1 VSIYYSS
8 RLPLAAPG
16 PEFPGIVFGQRV
28 VRLVLGPGG
37 EDGLVLLVDRKELG
51 GVGGLY
57 APYYYDN
64 DDFYFDNDYYDR
76 YFDEDDFFFDPFFF
90 SPFVFVEEIDV
101 DCDEIDDDFDGWVD
115 EGAVCEVEFEFE

>member
-1 VSIYYSS
+1 VLREGRWRARERAGAATPRPFVSIYYSS

-64 DDFYFDNDYYDR
+64 DDDFYFDNDYYDR
-76 YFDEDDFFFDPFFF
+76 YFDDDFYFFNHYSYDYGCEGP
-90 SPFVFVEEIDV
+90 VCLID
-101 DCDEIDDDFDGWVD
+101 
-115 EGAVCEVEFEFE
+115 